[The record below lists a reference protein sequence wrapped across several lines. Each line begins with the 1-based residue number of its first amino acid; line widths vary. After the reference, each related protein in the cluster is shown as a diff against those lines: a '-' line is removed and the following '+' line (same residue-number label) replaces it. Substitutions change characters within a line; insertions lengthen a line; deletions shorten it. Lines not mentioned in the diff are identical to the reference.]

1 MFVYSEDTGSYAVG
15 AYNRELFSKPLGH
28 AVQMKAIEIL
38 KNKGLSWYE
47 IGNKHL
53 NIDKTPPTEKELSI
67 SFFKEGF
74 ATDVLARQHLIINLA
89 S

>member
-1 MFVYSEDTGSYAVG
+1 
-15 AYNRELFSKPLGH
+15 
-28 AVQMKAIEIL
+28 MKAIEIL
-38 KNKGLSWYE
+38 KDKGLSWYE
-47 IGNKHL
+47 IDKKHL